1 MECRPIEQE
10 RPNHCP
16 SGVDVFYP
24 ASRPFDPGH
33 RAAVTIPCC
42 LGRRPSIPALP
53 PFRICCSWP
62 CRFYPVHPQPPR
74 CWLTRRT
81 SSLRAPL
88 AVHVA
93 RLETLDDIDSIVTHR
108 IAFVVSFLD

>member
-10 RPNHCP
+10 RPNLCP
-16 SGVDVFYP
+16 SGVDVFCP

-42 LGRRPSIPALP
+42 LGRQPSIPELP

-62 CRFYPVHPQPPR
+62 CRFYLVHPQPLR

-88 AVHVA
+88 CSACRV
-93 RLETLDDIDSIVTHR
+93 RKRSMISITLLLIVLLSLLG
-108 IAFVVSFLD
+108 F